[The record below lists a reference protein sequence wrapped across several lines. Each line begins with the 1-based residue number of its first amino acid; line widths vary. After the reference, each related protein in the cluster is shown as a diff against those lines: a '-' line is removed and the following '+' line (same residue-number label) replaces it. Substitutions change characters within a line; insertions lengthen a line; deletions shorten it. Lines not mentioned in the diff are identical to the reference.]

1 MSPAAGATKTV
12 LIADDT
18 AFVRDRFKAALEEAG
33 HRAITVRTAT
43 ELLARV
49 RADLDR
55 IDLVLLDLRLPHT
68 SGPDLIRA
76 LRKIDEG
83 RLPVVVF
90 SGTIANAGEVRD
102 LAALGI
108 AGYVNEYSAGQ
119 NVLPSLAPH
128 LFPDSFNR
136 RGSPR
141 VTLGIPI
148 SYRFGNTIA
157 AALTLTLSRGGVAI
171 RTTTPLQGDAKV
183 RLRLRLPGGTADM
196 DIDARVAWSDRRV
209 GMGLQFERVSP
220 ADQHAINDFIDSHFF
235 SNRRA

>member
-1 MSPAAGATKTV
+1 MSPAAGAAKTV

-33 HRAITVRTAT
+33 HRAITVRTAA

-49 RADLDR
+49 RTDLER

-68 SGPDLIRA
+68 SGPDIVRA
-76 LRKIDEG
+76 VRKLDEG
-83 RLPVVVF
+83 RLPIVVF
-90 SGTIANAGEVRD
+90 SGTIANAAEVRD

-171 RTTTPLQGDAKV
+171 RTTTPLQADAKV
-183 RLRLRLPGGTADM
+183 RLRLRLPGGTSDM
-196 DIDARVAWSDRRV
+196 DIDARVAWTDRRV
-209 GMGLQFERVSP
+209 GMGLQFERVTP
-220 ADQHAINDFIDSHFF
+220 ADQHTINDFVDRHFF
-235 SNRRA
+235 NNRRA

>member
-1 MSPAAGATKTV
+1 MSPAAGAAKTV

-43 ELLARV
+43 ELLARL
-49 RADLDR
+49 RTDLER

-68 SGPDLIRA
+68 SGPA
-76 LRKIDEG
+76 LVREVRKIDEG

-90 SGTIANAGEVRD
+90 SGTITSAGEVRD

-119 NVLPSLAPH
+119 NVLPALAPH

-157 AALTLTLSRGGVAI
+157 AALTLTLSRGGVAV
-171 RTTTPLQGDAKV
+171 RTTTPLETDAKL
-183 RLRLRLPGGTADM
+183 RLRLRLPGGTTDM
-196 DIDARVAWSDRRV
+196 DVDARVAWTDRRV
-209 GMGLQFERVSP
+209 GMGLQFERVAP
-220 ADQHAINDFIDSHFF
+220 ADQQAINEFVDAHFF
-235 SNRRA
+235 TNRRA